1 MKRLNPGST
10 WSGTNRV
17 VFEYKSRW
25 SGTKGRE
32 KSIPT
37 KLDFYTTDSRSARPV
52 LDHYPNCWCSGFL
65 HEYFW
70 HVKNYRERSKSDA
83 DQGRLTPNTLAERAR
98 PGQNSLIGIDRV
110 DLIGSGN
117 VAKPFIKPRHSKIS
131 IDLNRL
137 YVYQW
142 RRFRVA
148 SGGGGDDGIGHLHV
162 ATLLA
167 SCLENFPI
175 FPF

>member
-52 LDHYPNCWCSGFL
+52 HDHYPNCWCSGFL

-70 HVKNYRERSKSDA
+70 
-83 DQGRLTPNTLAERAR
+83 Q
-98 PGQNSLIGIDRV
+98 
-110 DLIGSGN
+110 
-117 VAKPFIKPRHSKIS
+117 SKI
-131 IDLNRL
+131 IVKEARAMPIKVDWPRTRL
-137 YVYQW
+137 PSEPDQAKIAWSGLIELIWSAVGTQVTLVNISGSELSLSPPPPLSPPPLSLYLFG
-142 RRFRVA
+142 R
-148 SGGGGDDGIGHLHV
+148 GGGGGGLWQY
-162 ATLLA
+162 LYMY
-167 SCLENFPI
+167 S
-175 FPF
+175 